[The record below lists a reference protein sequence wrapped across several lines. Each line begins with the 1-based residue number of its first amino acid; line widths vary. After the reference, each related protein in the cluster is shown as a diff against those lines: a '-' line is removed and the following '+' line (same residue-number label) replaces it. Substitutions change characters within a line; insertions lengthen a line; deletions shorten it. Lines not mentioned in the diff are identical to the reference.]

1 MVVLVTRR
9 LTLLAAVVSAV
20 ALIASGCGSSDN
32 SSSSDTSPTA
42 EWANSLCTVLLSWTS
57 AMSSIGDSLKSGG
70 LSKEGLTSAA
80 DDVKSANEDLVAGLS
95 GLGKPETEAGQ
106 EAKDSLD
113 KLSEDLKAN
122 MQKIEDAVDGVSD
135 LTGVLSAAPV
145 VIATVTTMGSQVS
158 STLTG
163 LEQLDA
169 KGELKDAFEQ
179 SSACKDLTSS
189 GS

>member
-1 MVVLVTRR
+1 VALVKRR
-9 LTLLAAVVSAV
+9 LTLLAALVSAI
-20 ALIASGCGSSDN
+20 ALVASGCGSSDES

-42 EWANSLCTVLLSWTS
+42 EWANSLCTVLVTWTS
-57 AMSSIGDSLKSGG
+57 AMSSIGGSLTSSG

-95 GLGKPETEAGQ
+95 GLGKPDTEAGQ
-106 EAKDSLD
+106 EAKNSLD
-113 KLSEDLKAN
+113 QLSEDLKTDT
-122 MQKIEDAVDGVSD
+122 QKIQDAVDGATGLS
-135 LTGVLSAAPV
+135 GVLSAVPV
-145 VIATVTTMGSQVS
+145 VTATLTTMGSQLS
-158 STLTG
+158 STFQG

-179 SSACKDLTSS
+179 SSACKDLVPP

>member
-1 MVVLVTRR
+1 VALVKRR
-9 LTLLAAVVSAV
+9 LTLLAALVSAI
-20 ALIASGCGSSDN
+20 ALVASGCGSSDES

-42 EWANSLCTVLLSWTS
+42 EWANSLCTVLVTWTS
-57 AMSSIGDSLKSGG
+57 AMSSIGGSLTSSG

-95 GLGKPETEAGQ
+95 GLGKPDTEAGQ

-113 KLSEDLKAN
+113 QLSEDLKTDT
-122 MQKIEDAVDGVSD
+122 QKIQDAVDGATGLS
-135 LTGVLSAAPV
+135 GVLSAVPV
-145 VIATVTTMGSQVS
+145 VTATLTTMGSQLS
-158 STLTG
+158 STFQG

-179 SSACKDLTSS
+179 SSACKDLVPP